1 MITTNTPKHSIAHR
15 LKRFGQ
21 WLFLCLLGMIFSWT
35 LNGCQSHPKTPPHIV
50 IYTKVGCPRCAR
62 SIEVLHQKQLKFEEK
77 SVAQREWAT
86 EMWRELKK
94 NGHQQGQSITMP
106 VVLIDSTLYY
116 NLDDIDHFFR
126 GLH

>member
-1 MITTNTPKHSIAHR
+1 MFIAIPSLPSCYPPR
-15 LKRFGQ
+15 VRPWIPLGS
-21 WLFLCLLGMIFSWT
+21 LLLIFMLVVTS
-35 LNGCQSHPKTPPHIV
+35 CQTQPKTPPHIV
-50 IYTKVGCPRCAR
+50 IYTKVGCPRCAK
-62 SIEVLHQKQLKFEEK
+62 SIEILHQKQLKFEEK

-106 VVLIDSTLYY
+106 VVLVDSTLYY
-116 NLDDIDHFFR
+116 NLDDIDIFFR